1 MQLTLLLLLRALW
14 PLQAGL
20 LWVWPDDAPGAA
32 AEAAATPQVV
42 SVSLRERADDLE
54 AAAKAAEAG
63 GSNGADKAKPPA
75 KLNWFMRELPYS
87 YEVRFLRWNNAFPAN
102 TIAGGP
108 PPGLPSSYHVGW
120 WLPMY

>member
-1 MQLTLLLLLRALW
+1 MLTTCAFPCEPLLLCADGMQLTLLLLLRACSS
-14 PLQAGL
+14 QAGL

-63 GSNGADKAKPPA
+63 GSSGADKAKPPA

-87 YEVRFLRWNNAFPAN
+87 YEVR
-102 TIAGGP
+102 
-108 PPGLPSSYHVGW
+108 
-120 WLPMY
+120 